1 MLLRRLHAAFVCSL
15 AVCAFFAPGK
25 AKADTKQCI
34 AQNNDGAQLR
44 DDHHLLAARDAYR
57 ACLAE
62 PKCPEMVRSEC
73 DAALADLKAVIP
85 SLRVAVVDGQG
96 HDVSGATL
104 QVDGRTVVIDGSTL
118 EVDPGAH
125 ELRAGSGSLST
136 RLDVM
141 ALESDANRRVEIVLQ
156 APAPKPEPVTT
167 PPATRAT
174 WPVFAL
180 GGVAALGAGSF
191 AYFALSGHADKNH
204 LDECKPYCDAS
215 DVRRVRNEY
224 NAADISLGVS
234 LVALV
239 GAGYWLFSAPKAVP
253 DQVTRGVSLGFSA
266 RTNAAGLSLRWV
278 D

>member
-1 MLLRRLHAAFVCSL
+1 MLLRRPPAALVCLL
-15 AVCAFFAPGK
+15 AAGAFFAPGK
-25 AKADTKQCI
+25 AGADTKQCI

-73 DAALADLKAVIP
+73 DAALADIKAAIP
-85 SLRVAVVDGQG
+85 TLRVAVVDGQG

-104 QVDGRTVVIDGSTL
+104 RVDGRPVVIDGSTL

-125 ELRAGSGSLST
+125 ELIASNGALSA
-136 RLDVM
+136 RLSVM
-141 ALESDANRRVEIVLQ
+141 ALESDANRRVELVLQ
-156 APAPKPEPVTT
+156 APAAKPEP
-167 PPATRAT
+167 PAPQPVAHAN
-174 WPVFAL
+174 WPVYAL
-180 GGVAALGAGSF
+180 GGVAALGAASF
-191 AYFALSGHADKNH
+191 GYFALSGYADKNH
-204 LDECKPYCDAS
+204 LSECKPYCDPS

-239 GAGYWLFSAPKAVP
+239 GAGYLLFTAPKPP
-253 DQVTRGVSLGFSA
+253 DASSTRLSISISA
-266 RTNAAGLSLRWV
+266 RQNAAAVSLRWAE
-278 D
+278 